1 MPEGTKKGLYYA
13 DYLQL
18 DVLLDAQRPLSNNP
32 DELHFIIIHQVHEL
46 WFKLAILHL
55 ERARSAMDNDQLAE
69 ATRLIQQVIGIFEN
83 SRQTAEHLHSLPPMA
98 FHQFRQLLAPGS
110 GLQSYQF
117 REIEFLTGLRDPRH
131 ISWTQR
137 QLATDHQ
144 WKQVAQRLEEPSIAD
159 TFDALIKRHPVSDI
173 PTLYAAPNQYPEL
186 YGLAD
191 ALSALDHQLQRWRY
205 SHIHL
210 VQRTIGSGATGTAG
224 TTHDYLLSTLKWQ
237 FFPSLWD
244 ARNELTDRVDRGEI
258 TVSRQVEPKGEN

>member
-1 MPEGTKKGLYYA
+1 MPAGTKGLYYA

-18 DVLLDAQRPLSNNP
+18 DVLLNAQRPLSDHP

-55 ERARSAMDNDQLAE
+55 ERARIAMQKDELSG
-69 ATRLIQQVIGIFEN
+69 ATRLIHQVIGIFEN

-117 REIEFLTGLRDPRH
+117 REIEFLAGLRDPRH
-131 ISWTQR
+131 INWTQR
-137 QLATDHQ
+137 QLATDDQ
-144 WKQVAQRLEEPSIAD
+144 WKQVAKRLEEPSIAE
-159 TFDALIKRHPVSDI
+159 TFDKLIERHPVLDI
-173 PTLYAAPNQYPEL
+173 PTLYAMPHDYPEL
-186 YGLAD
+186 YSLAD
-191 ALSALDHQLQRWRY
+191 ALSAFDHQLQRWRY

-210 VQRTIGSGATGTAG
+210 VQRTIGSGAIGTAG

-237 FFPSLWD
+237 LFPSLWD
-244 ARNELTDRVDRGEI
+244 ARNELTQRVDRGEI
-258 TVSRQVEPKGEN
+258 SVPRHIEPKGEN